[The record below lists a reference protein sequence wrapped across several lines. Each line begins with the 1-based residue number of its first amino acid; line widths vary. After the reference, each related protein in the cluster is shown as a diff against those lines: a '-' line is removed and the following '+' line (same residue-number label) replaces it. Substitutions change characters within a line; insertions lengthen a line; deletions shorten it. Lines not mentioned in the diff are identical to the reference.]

1 MQPIFARGNSRTP
14 NRLVRLRQEAQT
26 DKQPRVIL
34 RIQAILDSLDHQTP
48 PQIASRLRV
57 HRTRVH
63 DWIRRWNDHGEAAL
77 LEGHRSGRP
86 AGLNGEQRQRLADI
100 IDSGP
105 VAYGLQ
111 TGVWTSV
118 LIREVIAEE
127 FDLDYHPGHVRKL
140 LHTCQLSVQR
150 PTLQLAQANPKKQR
164 RWVRYAF
171 PDLKKKPVKR
181 GR

>member
-63 DWIRRWNDHGEAAL
+63 DWIRRWNDQGEAAL
-77 LEGHRSGRP
+77 LEGHRSWPTCRAQRGATTTLGRYH
-86 AGLNGEQRQRLADI
+86 RQR
-100 IDSGP
+100 SGGLRP
-105 VAYGLQ
+105 PNRRLDFGAY
-111 TGVWTSV
+111 
-118 LIREVIAEE
+118 
-127 FDLDYHPGHVRKL
+127 P
-140 LHTCQLSVQR
+140 
-150 PTLQLAQANPKKQR
+150 
-164 RWVRYAF
+164 
-171 PDLKKKPVKR
+171 
-181 GR
+181 